1 MMIIDLKIET
11 KVVALIKKKRKNT
24 KEKMI
29 HFSTKK
35 PVYNKITIIIKNIKL
50 VFHQET

>member
-1 MMIIDLKIET
+1 MMITDQKIET
-11 KVVALIKKKRKNT
+11 KVVALIKKKRRKI

-29 HFSTKK
+29 HFSTTK